1 MVLRNSRKI
10 ITCAVGVK
18 EYFPGSLIFVC
29 KIRVSG
35 DSGLFLII
43 EKGIITKVE
52 GDSFAAQ
59 RLRDILAKMEDSEII
74 GEVAVGL
81 NDKSLINGNVQEEK
95 KALGNVHIGF
105 GVARIFKGTW
115 LENLKKDIHS
125 DIVIRKAIVKLD
137 NKEIVRNNELLI

>member
-1 MVLRNSRKI
+1 M
-10 ITCAVGVK
+10 
-18 EYFPGSLIFVC
+18 
-29 KIRVSG
+29 SG